1 MKTQNTNRLSYK
13 KTGLIEL
20 NKNQLLQVN
29 GGGDTK
35 PCFLCIRTSNGP
47 GSIILEQLNQA

>member
-1 MKTQNTNRLSYK
+1 MKAQNTNKLEFK
-13 KTGLIEL
+13 KIGLISL
-20 NKNQLLQVN
+20 NTDQLLQVN

-47 GSIILEQLNQA
+47 GSIVLEQLNQA

>member
-1 MKTQNTNRLSYK
+1 MKTQNTNTLK
-13 KTGLIEL
+13 FNKTELINL
-20 NKNQLLQVN
+20 NKNQLLSVN

-47 GSIILEQLNQA
+47 GGTILQDLMVA